1 MEQSHTASGTRST
14 EEFTNSSAEKNQS
27 SAQNKDNLGFTS
39 PRSAPQPSAA
49 AVPAQSDAKATH
61 STQGNASLTGDNS
74 LKPSRD
80 AKTHVSIVKPG
91 NTGKDNQTAAKSNTR
106 ASAVPPPNAI
116 SNPNLHGIGGG
127 VCHNHSDFTSQR
139 EAGANVP
146 LVLTAPKPKPN
157 ASHDDNIA
165 SLLPFFKF
173 CDVAMALAQTMTE
186 DGKEDVAAAHQ
197 FLLNRRDE
205 LVRQDTQEQFG
216 ANRNVE
222 QLEDEEIIRAD
233 GELNAIIAAQPEAIS
248 LTLKMIDVHRRIRNG
263 HNSDMMRSAANLLA
277 HREVKSCTEFKSGH
291 VSTLQKQKIAIGV
304 IHDCRTCELER
315 MRSALTKRQSEERHK
330 AELQAKEK
338 EAKRKE
344 AEKTRA
350 AALAAEDE
358 LRRQKEIERQRR
370 AITPPLADLDNT
382 PVFNKNDS
390 KFAKKRKASLCWNC
404 GLGDLSGEPHFD
416 KEREYVYICDLCKHT
431 YHLPCT
437 MWDKCIKSTA
447 LHTPPD
453 SENWKFICLPCTR
466 SLSSAWRRCTAAE
479 RGKGKLQD
487 THPTDGADEI
497 DSPAN
502 QTPQQRP
509 SAQASGGDRP
519 SPTIGQPSATPLGI
533 AASPSFVA
541 STLQRATPTI
551 GGTTLFTGDQSTLT
565 VKIDPYVL
573 WKGTLPLGWDLRKEH
588 PEFGFGKPAYL
599 NWKTINIPR
608 RDQAGG
614 RLGSLA
620 NSAISP
626 SILGSI
632 ASCLLRLPAFRDT
645 KTDAEIHACV
655 RDDPG
660 SLWIKGIPDHELIH
674 YLDTHFNVVDAD
686 AFLSLRFP
694 GPDGPEGYASLTE
707 DGDTNYFAV
716 ALGAFADQWLEK
728 LSELRKGGWD
738 ETAVNLRQAFIN
750 AVELQP
756 TLFREATTYAT
767 TSHDILISHM
777 RTWCYR
783 KESEIEK
790 HARARRATQAK
801 GASAGGIVKTA
812 PKSPSND
819 KRPADVSQ
827 QIKILRTELNA
838 LKNPDRPV
846 TARIPSHINSK
857 TQWWCHGCGKTYSR
871 GPRAIPCEPACV
883 YEDHAEHNAGYR
895 KGIPYPAGK
904 YPLSWGPSAEAYRQK
919 YGKEMPPSGK
929 KFLELKLRRQQ
940 TTQKEPRKRERE
952 SEPDAPQ

>member
-1 MEQSHTASGTRST
+1 MEQSHAASGARSA
-14 EEFTNSSAEKNQS
+14 EEFPNSSAEKIQS
-27 SAQNKDNLGFTS
+27 SVQNKDKVTFTS
-39 PRSAPQPSAA
+39 SKGAPQPSAA
-49 AVPAQSDAKATH
+49 AAPAQGKAKATNV
-61 STQGNASLTGDNS
+61 TQSNESSAGDSGFKPPSDTATNTHAPYGGKAGS
-74 LKPSRD
+74 AKRLKND
-80 AKTHVSIVKPG
+80 
-91 NTGKDNQTAAKSNTR
+91 TAPKAKSSDLRTELIG
-106 ASAVPPPNAI
+106 V
-116 SNPNLHGIGGG
+116 GGG
-127 VCHNHSDFTSQR
+127 VCHQRSDFTSKGK
-139 EAGANVP
+139 AVDGANVP
-146 LVLTAPKPKPN
+146 LVLSAPKPKPN
-157 ASHDDNIA
+157 ASHDDNVA
-165 SLLPFFKF
+165 SLLPFFQF

-222 QLEDEEIIRAD
+222 QLEEEEIIRAD

-277 HREVKSCTEFKSGH
+277 HREVKSCTEFKSGQ

-344 AEKTRA
+344 AEKIRA

-416 KEREYVYICDLCKHT
+416 KEKEYVYICDLCKHT

-479 RGKGKLQD
+479 RGKGNLPD
-487 THPTDGADEI
+487 THPNAAADEI

-509 SAQASGGDRP
+509 SAQASGGNRP
-519 SPTIGQPSATPLGI
+519 SPITRQPFATPLG
-533 AASPSFVA
+533 AAAAPSFA
-541 STLQRATPTI
+541 FAPTPNAV
-551 GGTTLFTGDQSTLT
+551 GGNSTLFTGDQSSLT

-573 WKGTLPLGWDLRKEH
+573 WKGTLPMGWDLRKEH
-588 PEFGFGKPAYL
+588 PEFGFGKPAYI

-655 RDDPG
+655 KDDPG

-716 ALGAFADQWLEK
+716 ALGAFADQWLER

-738 ETAVNLRQAFIN
+738 ETSVNLRQAFIN

-777 RTWCYR
+777 RSWCYK

-790 HARARRATQAK
+790 HARARRATQTK
-801 GASAGGIVKTA
+801 GASAGGSVRTA
-812 PKSPSND
+812 PKSPSTE
-819 KRPADVSQ
+819 KKPADVNQ
-827 QIKILRTELNA
+827 QIKALRTELNA
-838 LKNPDRPV
+838 LKHPDRPV

-857 TQWWCHGCGKTYSR
+857 TQWYCHGCGKTYTR
-871 GPRAIPCEPACV
+871 DHRPIPCEAACV
-883 YEDHAEHNAGYR
+883 YEEHVEHNTGYR

-904 YPLSWGPSAEAYRQK
+904 YALSWGPSAEAYNKK

-940 TTQKEPRKRERE
+940 DSRKRERE
-952 SEPDAPQ
+952 RTPDPQQ